1 MKGCLTLVPTPID
14 DENPLE
20 QTAFKLLKETVE
32 KGDIIA
38 VEEAKTC
45 RRRWLN
51 WGLPREAIQ
60 DFVLYN
66 EHTRSDQAA
75 NLIKELS
82 GGKNVFLLSDCGLP
96 AFCDPGRILVSL
108 CHESSIKV
116 TATPFPN
123 SISLAMALSG
133 FNHDRFIFEGFIPA
147 RGSDRAKVLKRILSQ
162 KEVSIIMDTPYR
174 LQTLLKEMKAINSAR
189 EVFLGIDLNSSTEE
203 LVRARL
209 GEAKIPDGKREF
221 VLVVGGQN
229 ERK

>member
-1 MKGCLTLVPTPID
+1 
-14 DENPLE
+14 
-20 QTAFKLLKETVE
+20 
-32 KGDIIA
+32 
-38 VEEAKTC
+38 
-45 RRRWLN
+45 
-51 WGLPREAIQ
+51 
-60 DFVLYN
+60 
-66 EHTRSDQAA
+66 
-75 NLIKELS
+75 
-82 GGKNVFLLSDCGLP
+82 
-96 AFCDPGRILVSL
+96 
-108 CHESSIKV
+108 
-116 TATPFPN
+116 
-123 SISLAMALSG
+123 MALSG

-209 GEAKIPDGKREF
+209 GELKIPDGKREF